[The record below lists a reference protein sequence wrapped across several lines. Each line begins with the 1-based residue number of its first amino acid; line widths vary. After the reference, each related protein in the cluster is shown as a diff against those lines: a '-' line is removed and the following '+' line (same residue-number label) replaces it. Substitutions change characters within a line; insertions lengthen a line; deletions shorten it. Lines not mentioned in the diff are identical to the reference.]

1 MPGNKISLNDAVAR
15 LRSAKEAQSFLEDLT
30 TPAERCALEERWR
43 IAQYLDA
50 GELSY
55 REIASTTGAS
65 TTTVAR
71 VARFLKAEPD
81 GGYKII
87 LNQIKS

>member
-55 REIASTTGAS
+55 REIASTT
-65 TTTVAR
+65 TVAR

-87 LNQIKS
+87 LNRIKP